1 MKLYCL
7 TGAYAN
13 TIREFPDDVGNVLI
27 DKARARRLDP
37 EEVVALEVQAAEQ
50 AEIARAAEPKAAKET
65 KKAKAATKKSHRK
78 KAKKEVGGG

>member
-13 TIREFPDDVGNVLI
+13 TIREFPDDVGQVLI

-37 EEVVALEVQAAEQ
+37 EEVVALEAQEAEQ
-50 AEIARAAEPKAAKET
+50 AEIAQARKARRG
-65 KKAKAATKKSHRK
+65 KAKLPRSANAR
-78 KAKKEVGGG
+78 EV

>member
-13 TIREFPDDVGNVLI
+13 TIREFPDDVGRVLI

-37 EEVVALEVQAAEQ
+37 EEVVALEAQETEQ
-50 AEIARAAEPKAAKET
+50 AEIAQAKKTEEA
-65 KKAKAATKKSHRK
+65 KAKAAKKRK
-78 KAKKEVGGG
+78 RKRGVTRPGP

>member
-37 EEVVALEVQAAEQ
+37 EEVVALEVQEAEQ
-50 AEIARAAEPKAAKET
+50 AEIVQAAEAAK
-65 KKAKAATKKSHRK
+65 ATKQAKRK
-78 KAKKEVGGG
+78 RGVTRPGP

>member
-37 EEVVALEVQAAEQ
+37 EEIVALEAQEAEQ
-50 AEIARAAEPKAAKET
+50 AEIARAAEAKV
-65 KKAKAATKKSHRK
+65 KKTKAATKR
-78 KAKKEVGGG
+78 AKPKRGAIG

>member
-37 EEVVALEVQAAEQ
+37 EEVVALEAREAEQ
-50 AEIARAAEPKAAKET
+50 AEIAQARKAEET
-65 KKAKAATKKSHRK
+65 KVKATKKSNRGVNGS
-78 KAKKEVGGG
+78 VGKP

>member
-37 EEVVALEVQAAEQ
+37 EEVVALEAREAEQ
-50 AEIARAAEPKAAKET
+50 AEIARAAEAKAAKET
-65 KKAKAATKKSHRK
+65 KKAKAATKQVKRK
-78 KAKKEVGGG
+78 RGAIG